1 MIGLV
6 DGVMIGRASYEN
18 PYLMRAFDEINYE
31 VDPLLAPITTSAFRQ
46 SSRPE
51 VARAYASF
59 LATELASAA
68 ATAATPSGSISNRS
82 APHTNVMLRPLNDLF
97 HEQRGARKWRHALA
111 SRDKSMDIENVVRLA
126 LDEVERA

>member
-18 PYLMRAFDEINYE
+18 PYLLRDFDEINCE
-31 VDPLLAPITTSAFRQ
+31 VDPTLRPFADSAFRQ
-46 SSRPE
+46 SSRVE

-59 LATELASAA
+59 LATELASTAAAA
-68 ATAATPSGSISNRS
+68 ATADCSVSNRS

-97 HEQRGARKWRHALA
+97 RGQRGARQWRHALA
-111 SRDKSMDIENVVRLA
+111 SRDAAMDIENVVRLA

>member
-1 MIGLV
+1 MIGQV

-18 PYLMRAFDEINYE
+18 PFLMREFDEINCE
-31 VDPLLAPITTSAFRQ
+31 VDPTLRSFATSAFRQ
-46 SSRPE
+46 SSRCE
-51 VARAYASF
+51 VARLYASF

-68 ATAATPSGSISNRS
+68 ATTDCSISNRS

-97 HEQRGARKWRHALA
+97 HEQRGARQWRHALA
-111 SRDKSMDIENVVRLA
+111 SRDTSMNIENVVRLA